1 MKSLRSISI
10 HFAEED
16 EEEAKAM
23 NDVDAGRDRA
33 MVAWRRRVNSYPM
46 IPKSDPF
53 GGLDPNFSQEK
64 WGRIGWG
71 R

>member
-1 MKSLRSISI
+1 LKSLRSISI

-33 MVAWRRRVNSYPM
+33 MVARLEEES
-46 IPKSDPF
+46 
-53 GGLDPNFSQEK
+53 
-64 WGRIGWG
+64 
-71 R
+71 

>member
-1 MKSLRSISI
+1 LGNLKSLRSISI

-33 MVAWRRRVNSYPM
+33 MVARLEEES
-46 IPKSDPF
+46 
-53 GGLDPNFSQEK
+53 
-64 WGRIGWG
+64 
-71 R
+71 